1 MHESFY
7 RELQLSNILCLYG
20 VYWDEYVSFNKF
32 HLSNFGDWRI
42 YIGLTVYL
50 PRHSVALA
58 QVYRWRTNIY
68 IITVSQDREWPMK
81 KLQFGL
87 AVLEDVRN
95 IKQLALSGCS
105 AELTLLSWQPHTS
118 QWHTSGQCWEYC
130 QLDEASSS
138 VVAIQRNSKKFV
150 KHYFR

>member
-81 KLQFGL
+81 KLIRAGCPRGCQKYQTAG
-87 AVLEDVRN
+87 AVR
-95 IKQLALSGCS
+95 
-105 AELTLLSWQPHTS
+105 LLSRAHSIILTTTYIPVTYLWAMLGILPAWRGFIVSRSYT
-118 QWHTSGQCWEYC
+118 TE
-130 QLDEASSS
+130 L
-138 VVAIQRNSKKFV
+138 
-150 KHYFR
+150 